1 LPNNR
6 TRNAAKMP
14 KQVVVNG
21 KQSMSEINFGYKN
34 PPPYPQNLDKNIAF
48 RDKAGGFF
56 EEL

>member
-1 LPNNR
+1 
-6 TRNAAKMP
+6 MP